1 MKREQLFLWVAIILA
16 GVLFGG
22 ARMVCADAVTPPEN
36 ISTEVVKLS
45 DDLYRIGNVKINKA
59 QRFIS
64 IPGFINMREG
74 LIEYLACSKKGK
86 LHESVLALDVE
97 PYHIH
102 VALLLLGLVPGDRP
116 ISFQGAPEPPCG
128 DPLIIKI
135 SWKGAESK
143 MVEYSP
149 EDLIINIDDK
159 KTMEKSDWVFTGSKI
174 FDGKYMAQMEGS
186 IVAVFH
192 DPHAIIDDRSIS
204 GTDDTHF
211 FINKEVMPPLGM
223 PVEFKIFMEND
234 PAVKKRVGCET
245 AGR

>member
-1 MKREQLFLWVAIILA
+1 MKRELLFICAAIILA
-16 GVLFGG
+16 GILSGVRPGY
-22 ARMVCADAVTPPEN
+22 ADAVVPPDH
-36 ISTEVVKLS
+36 ISSEIIKLS
-45 DDLYRIGNVKINKA
+45 DDIYQIGNVKIYKNK
-59 QRFIS
+59 RYIS
-64 IPGFINMREG
+64 IPGTINMSDG
-74 LIEYLACSKKGK
+74 LIEYLACGLRGK

-128 DPLIIKI
+128 DPVKIKI
-135 SWKGAESK
+135 SWKGADNK
-143 MVEYSP
+143 ILEYAP

-159 KTMEKSDWVFTGSKI
+159 KTMEKSDWVFSGSR
-174 FDGKYMAQMEGS
+174 FLDGKYMAQILGS

-192 DPHAIIDDRSIS
+192 DPDAIIDHRSIA
-204 GTDDTHF
+204 GADDTHF
-211 FINKEVMPPLGM
+211 FANKEILPPFGT

-234 PAVKKRVGCET
+234 PAVKKRVSCEN